1 MYDEKTH
8 DLLGGNIINMFARI
22 DIPDE
27 THSPIPVIPVHS
39 IINNFQAVKL
49 ILFS

>member
-1 MYDEKTH
+1 MK
-8 DLLGGNIINMFARI
+8 I